1 MGSGGKLAR
10 PGARTPGIYG
20 IFGSEKQAQ
29 WTQQTY
35 KRKERFTN
43 PLHQIVDRGWKIE
56 DLPLDCGS
64 PLPLSRSQP
73 AGLVPKPRARSARSS
88 QVLRLHPA
96 ICMNPDH
103 R

>member
-43 PLHQIVDRGWKIE
+43 PLHQIVDGRSKIF
-56 DLPLDCGS
+56 PWTAAARCRFPGAS
-64 PLPLSRSQP
+64 PLAWCPSP
-73 AGLVPKPRARSARSS
+73 ALAQR
-88 QVLRLHPA
+88 
-96 ICMNPDH
+96 
-103 R
+103 